1 MEKIV
6 GNFFIE
12 NTNLLPVTEFPDT
25 NSNSTIVYEVIR
37 VENFVPLFYE
47 KHFERLRNS
56 VKLAGFD
63 TKTNN
68 TRMFIQ
74 IERLISENNIANG
87 NIKIGLLFNKI
98 GDLQST
104 KLYFIPHSYPTR
116 EEYEQGVKLISYKAE
131 RENPNVKYRNRGL
144 RFKTNQL
151 IADNNIFEVLLYNS
165 NNIITE
171 GSRSNIFFI
180 KEDTVYTAPQNLI
193 LKGITWEFVVEICK
207 EQNIKLIE
215 KEIKI
220 NEISNFDSTFLTGTS
235 PKVIQINSIDSIN
248 FSKHKLVNLI
258 TDRYNKIIATY
269 AEKFTRCRI

>member
-6 GNFFIE
+6 GNYFIE
-12 NTNLLPVTEFPDT
+12 NTSLISVDKFPETD
-25 NSNSTIVYEVIR
+25 NDSTIVYEVVR

-47 KHFERLRNS
+47 KHFVRLKNS
-56 VKLAGFD
+56 VELAGFV
-63 TKTNN
+63 TKINN

-98 GDLQST
+98 GKLQST
-104 KLYFIPHSYPTR
+104 KLYLIPHSYPTK
-116 EEYEQGVKLISYKAE
+116 EEYKQGVKLISYKAE

-144 RFKTNQL
+144 RNKTNQL
-151 IADNNIFEVLLYNS
+151 ITDNNVFEVLLYNS
-165 NNIITE
+165 NNIVTE

-180 KEDTVYTAPQNLI
+180 KENTVYTAPQNLI

-220 NEISNFDSTFLTGTS
+220 NDISNFASAFLTGTS
-235 PKVIQINSIDSIN
+235 PKVIQINSIDNIN
-248 FSKHKLVNLI
+248 FNKHKLVNLI
-258 TDRYNKIIATY
+258 ADQYNKVIAAYT
-269 AEKFTRCRI
+269 EKFTRCRI